1 MKPDGSLISG
11 RLSGE
16 PKLDVPPSGNTL
28 YGRDYAAR
36 QIERSR
42 SPWRNLI
49 KSLYLARTLAHIDGP
64 TLDYGCGA
72 GQLLAR
78 LPAGS
83 AGLEVNPGLIH
94 HLRAQSLSVTQASGA
109 DEDLDLSWVR
119 PGQFRTLVMAH
130 VLEHFDAAE
139 SALQRLLAACRRVG
153 IARVVIVVPG
163 ALGYRSDPTHRTFI
177 DPAWLSRVRLPESFE
192 LADGSPW
199 FFPGPA
205 WVGRLFT
212 YHETTFV
219 IRDNPSP
226 AMPPP
231 DEGSPGARS
240 PATSSIAAS
249 LIPTRETSQHPRLQA
264 LRFIL
269 TGTLNTALSYGL
281 YAVFLWLGLHFSLA
295 SLLATLTTIVSGFV
309 MHGRMVFGNRE
320 PGRFG
325 RYAGVW
331 MVLYGLNIAL
341 IQALTQIGLNA
352 YMAGALALAPVTAAG
367 FLLHRRYTFAGPPA

>member
-1 MKPDGSLISG
+1 MSTSGSTVDSG
-11 RLSGE
+11 
-16 PKLDVPPSGNTL
+16 L
-28 YGRDYAAR
+28 YGKDYAAQ

-42 SPWRNLI
+42 SAWRGAI
-49 KSLYLARTLAHIDGP
+49 RSAYLARILAHVDGR

-94 HLRAQSLSVTQASGA
+94 HLRAQGLAVVQASGTE
-109 DEDLDLSWVR
+109 DDLDLSWVC

-177 DPAWLSRVRLPESFE
+177 DPAWLSRVRLPEGFG

-367 FLLHRRYTFAGPPA
+367 FLLHRRYTFAGSPA